1 MLLSMRT
8 TLSNQKG
15 FSAVEAIVILVV
27 VALLGLGGWFVWQ
40 SNKDD
45 KPKESSSTS
54 KNKTNT
60 DADADSVELTTK
72 LTSHNNLFSLL
83 LPGGWKFTN
92 DTELDYAHAIGL
104 ENMQYKAGT
113 SAVVVDEMGHRGG
126 GITTAKF
133 VIQGGSAAEL
143 GGYTSGA
150 EEQGTFKT
158 SGGLEGKKYLFTASE
173 KHEELVPGT
182 KVYIYEFV
190 DGDDIVTMSY
200 QKLPTDPDQLEI
212 VEAAVKTFTF
222 Q

>member
-1 MLLSMRT
+1 MKT
-8 TLSNQKG
+8 TISNQKG
-15 FSAVEAIVILVV
+15 FSAVEATVILVV
-27 VALLGLGGWFVWQ
+27 VALLGFGGWFVWQ
-40 SNKDD
+40 ANKDD
-45 KPKESSSTS
+45 KPKETVSTS
-54 KNKTNT
+54 NTNN
-60 DADADSVELTTK
+60 ADADTDSVKLTTK

-83 LPGGWKFTN
+83 LPDGWKFTN

-104 ENMQYKAGT
+104 ENMQYKADT
-113 SAVVVDEMGHRGG
+113 PAVVVDEMGHRGG

-143 GGYTSGA
+143 GGYASGA

-173 KHEELVPGT
+173 KHEELAPGT
-182 KVYIYEFV
+182 KIYIYEFV
-190 DGDDIVTMSY
+190 DGDDIVVITY

-212 VEAAVKTFTF
+212 AEAAVKTFAF